1 MTGMLTGTS
10 SYVSVSALLLPAP
23 LSPNLHVLL
32 DSTLASS
39 EALYAL
45 HVASSSETILLK
57 GTDVKAYI
65 NSLRAEDAPE
75 VSATSTGV
83 REVDFAALKAQEL
96 VDKPEGV

>member
-1 MTGMLTGTS
+1 M
-10 SYVSVSALLLPAP
+10 
-23 LSPNLHVLL
+23 
-32 DSTLASS
+32 
-39 EALYAL
+39 
-45 HVASSSETILLK
+45 LK